1 MGCGRD
7 VSGKV
12 VDAIFRER
20 LWTRCKGEA
29 KYLIC

>member
-1 MGCGRD
+1 MGRGR
-7 VSGKV
+7 VILGTG

-20 LWTRCKGEA
+20 LWTRCDGEA